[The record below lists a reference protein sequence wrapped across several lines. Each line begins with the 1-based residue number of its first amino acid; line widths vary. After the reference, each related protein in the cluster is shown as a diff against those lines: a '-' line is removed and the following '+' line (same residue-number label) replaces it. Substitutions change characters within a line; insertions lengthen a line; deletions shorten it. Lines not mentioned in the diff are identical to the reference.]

1 MKHYGPNK
9 HHLKVSVVRIIVSV
23 MLCAVLLFFF
33 ASYLILRFRIYYKP
47 WSLYDSVWVS
57 EDYDITI
64 KIYSDNLDGTILYD
78 NTELQIHCW
87 PSYEFLYIYVP
98 DSNDRV
104 SVPIVDF
111 KCWYYAEDEFSAKVI
126 ETYVPYFEVGQKI
139 TFRCVD

>member
-9 HHLKVSVVRIIVSV
+9 HHLKVSVVRVIVSV

-47 WSLYDSVWVS
+47 WSHCDSVWVS

-64 KIYSDNLDGTILYD
+64 KLDSDDLDGTILYD

-87 PSYEFLYIYVP
+87 PHYESLSIYIP
-98 DSNDRV
+98 DSNDDV
-104 SVPIVDF
+104 LVPIVDL
-111 KCWYYAEDEFSAKVI
+111 KCWYYAEDEFSAKV
-126 ETYVPYFEVGQKI
+126 TYSNVPYFEVGQKI
-139 TFRCVD
+139 TFCRVD